1 MANKKTVVQMYEE
14 ILANI
19 GLTDEQK
26 AFLEKR
32 IEITK
37 KKNANRGN
45 GELTP
50 KQKEKLAAEKVVE
63 DKVLSVMAGGVQYS
77 PSELV
82 KLVDLADVP
91 NTQKLTPRLTALVA
105 DNKVVKDTVKGR
117 SVYSLPKVE
126 DTTDAEE

>member
-14 ILANI
+14 ILAIN
-19 GLTDEQK
+19 GLTNEQK

-63 DKVLSVMAGGVQYS
+63 DKVLSVMAVGVQYS
-77 PSELV
+77 PSDLV
-82 KLVDLADVP
+82 KMVALEDVP

-105 DNKVVKDTVKGR
+105 DNKLVKETVKGR
-117 SVYSLPKVE
+117 SVYSLPVAEGE
-126 DTTDAEE
+126 DTED